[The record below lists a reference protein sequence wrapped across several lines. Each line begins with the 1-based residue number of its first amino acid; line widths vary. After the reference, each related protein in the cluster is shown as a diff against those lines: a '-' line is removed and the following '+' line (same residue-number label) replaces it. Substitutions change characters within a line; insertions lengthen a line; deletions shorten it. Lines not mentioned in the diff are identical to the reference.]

1 MPQSADQQPMRVHPY
16 WVLFLGGLTLV
27 LLLACLHD
35 KSSSEVCVGGGY
47 EQTSSTPR

>member
-27 LLLACLHD
+27 LLFCGTVRQIKFRSLCERGL
-35 KSSSEVCVGGGY
+35 
-47 EQTSSTPR
+47 